1 LAPDQDGYPHNFELE
16 RIKGW
21 DLQKEGVEGLLDLI
35 ESCWHWSD
43 CCFKK
48 RNGLTQFLRKKC
60 WKMECHTGGWS
71 GNEDIIRALQEQDMF
86 WLLYWVKS
94 ERGGH
99 YWFEVPKP
107 KQGVGSRGKRP
118 TPKEVKC

>member
-1 LAPDQDGYPHNFELE
+1 MPKDGYPLNFELE

-21 DLQKEGVEGLLDLI
+21 DLQTDGVEGLLNLI
-35 ESCWHWSD
+35 EDCWWTPEWG
-43 CCFKK
+43 FVKK
-48 RNGLTQFLRKKC
+48 NGRTHSFRRPCVKLEL
-60 WKMECHTGGWS
+60 HTAGWS

-99 YWFEVPKP
+99 FYFEIPKS
-107 KQGVGSRGKRP
+107 KQERRIK
-118 TPKEVKC
+118 

>member
-1 LAPDQDGYPHNFELE
+1 MPDHDGYPHNFELE

-21 DLQKEGVEGLLDLI
+21 NIQKDGVEGLLDLI
-35 ESCWHWSD
+35 EECWHWPELG
-43 CCFKK
+43 FNK
-48 RNGLTQFLRKKC
+48 RNGRTRFIKKSC
-60 WKMECHTGGWS
+60 IKVELHTGGWS

-99 YWFEVPKP
+99 FYFEVSKP
-107 KQGVGSRGKRP
+107 KQRADGRGK
-118 TPKEVKC
+118 

>member
-1 LAPDQDGYPHNFELE
+1 MPKDGYPLNFELE

-21 DLQKEGVEGLLDLI
+21 DLQKDGVEGLLDLI
-35 ESCWHWSD
+35 EECWHWSD

-60 WKMECHTGGWS
+60 WKVECHTGGWS

-99 YWFEVPKP
+99 YWFEIPKP
-107 KQGVGSRGKRP
+107 KQVAPSPQEKRSARS
-118 TPKEVKC
+118 